1 MKKLGKVLK
10 FFAFAGIVAAGVSYF
25 NQYVRFNKKV
35 EEEFHE
41 LEDKQN
47 ENIFVEDETVPLKT
61 GSEVNGN
68 KKELA
73 NAAKKLANAGIDVL
87 HAGSAVLKD
96 TYQNLKENPKVSSL
110 LDKATEVVSGK
121 KAVIENDTPADIE
134 EAVNDVSVSVQEDIE
149 KEE

>member
-1 MKKLGKVLK
+1 MKKLGQVFK

-47 ENIFVEDETVPLKT
+47 ENIFVEDEPTELKT
-61 GSEVNGN
+61 DDVVSGN
-68 KKELA
+68 KKELV
-73 NAAKKLANAGIDVL
+73 NAAKKLADAGIDVL
-87 HAGSAVLKD
+87 YAGTAVLKD

-110 LDKATEVVSGK
+110 LDKAAGVVSGK
-121 KAVIENDTPADIE
+121 KNVVGNDTPADIE
-134 EAVNDVSVSVQEDIE
+134 EAVNDISVSVQSDIE